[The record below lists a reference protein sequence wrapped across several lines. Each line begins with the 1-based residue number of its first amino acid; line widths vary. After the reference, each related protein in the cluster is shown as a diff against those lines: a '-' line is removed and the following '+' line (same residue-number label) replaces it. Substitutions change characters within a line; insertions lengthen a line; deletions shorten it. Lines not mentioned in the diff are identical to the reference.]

1 MTIADAAAFLAQ
13 QWPCFPCD
21 ARKRPITPRGF
32 YDATSHPAAVRA
44 MFQSPDAALIGVP
57 MGPAS
62 GLLCLDVDYG
72 KGGMEWLEANADR
85 LPETRTHRTMNGG
98 RHLFFKWPKGRN
110 LRNRASKWAAGVDI
124 RAEGGYAIM
133 PPSPGYD
140 IVDASMPAD
149 APAWLLDLIDP
160 PAHVQVAQTYT
171 PPSTRIPDRYAE
183 AALDGEC
190 RAVASQQEGGRN
202 DRLNVAAVKL
212 GTLVATGALSES
224 VVRSELRRAALHAGL
239 DPRETD
245 LTIASGLAYG
255 LTQPRELPQRVAP
268 LGAPASRVAPSVPVA
283 ASGQPT
289 DNPTQLTDGGTP
301 RHLPLVYWNDIRP
314 AIAGSDFVEGLLIE
328 GAMTVVYGPSNCGKT
343 FFCTDLAIHV
353 ATGRK
358 WRGREID
365 PGGVIYCALE
375 GAHGISNRV
384 AAFRK
389 RHGLEGVEVPFAI
402 IPVTLDLLDPAADTQ
417 RLIDAI
423 QAARHEM
430 GCAVKLVVLDT
441 LSRAMAGGN
450 ENSPEDMGSLVTNG
464 DRIRQQTGAHVLWV
478 HHSGKDQAQGARG
491 HSLLRAATD
500 TEIEIS
506 RPDKDS
512 PSTAKVT
519 KQRELEIDGAWTF
532 TLESVELGTD
542 RRGKPVTSCVVI
554 EAEPEENHTSRL
566 SPSGRDALKS
576 LHETLIKTGQRNR
589 HPDVP
594 ASARVVRLEA
604 WRIEFYTRSHLD
616 NQDARKKAFQR
627 GVKDLRDA
635 GVVGV
640 LHDLAWLTE
649 GLSDE

>member
-1 MTIADAAAFLAQ
+1 MSISDAAAFLAQ
-13 QWPCFPCD
+13 EWPVFPTAGKVPLVKWRERASRD
-21 ARKRPITPRGF
+21 
-32 YDATSHPAAVRA
+32 PAAVRA
-44 MFQSPDAALIGVP
+44 MFSPDATGIGVP
-57 MGPAS
+57 MGPDAGVFLVDLDGAD
-62 GLLCLDVDYG
+62 GL
-72 KGGMEWLEANADR
+72 EWLAANRHR
-85 LPETRTHRTMNGG
+85 LPPTRLHRTPSGG
-98 RHLFFKWPKGRN
+98 LHLLFTWPARMIRN
-110 LRNRASKWAAGVDI
+110 SVRKIAPGVDI
-124 RAEGGYAIM
+124 RGQGGFAVF
-133 PPSPGYD
+133 PPTTGYTIED
-140 IVDASMPAD
+140 DAMPAE
-149 APAWLLDLIDP
+149 APAWLLDAIDP
-160 PAHVQVAQTYT
+160 PAPPRVAQTYT
-171 PPSTRIPDRYAE
+171 APATRIPDRYAE

-190 RAVASQQEGGRN
+190 RAVASQHEGGRN
-202 DRLNVAAVKL
+202 HRLNVAAVKL
-212 GTLVATGALSES
+212 GSLVAAGALSEAT
-224 VVRSELRRAALHAGL
+224 VRAELRRAALHAGL

-245 LTIASGLAYG
+245 LTIQSGLSFG
-255 LTQPRELPQRVAP
+255 LTQPRAVPERQERIPHQ
-268 LGAPASRVAPSVPVA
+268 APAIAAPMH
-283 ASGQPT
+283 
-289 DNPTQLTDGGTP
+289 DNPTQLKDTP
-301 RHLPLVYWNDIRP
+301 AAPGLPLVYWHDIKP
-314 AIAGSDFVEGLLIE
+314 AISGADFVEGLLIE

-402 IPVTLDLLDPAADTQ
+402 IPVTLDLLDPEADTG

-423 QAARHEM
+423 QAASAEM
-430 GCAVKLVVLDT
+430 GCKVKLVVLDT
-441 LSRAMAGGN
+441 LSRAMSGGN
-450 ENSPEDMGSLVTNG
+450 ENSPEDMGALVTNG
-464 DRIRQQTGAHVLWV
+464 TRVQQSTSAHVLWV

-532 TLESVELGTD
+532 TLERVELGTD
-542 RRGKPVTSCVVI
+542 RRGKPVSSCVVVD
-554 EAEPEENHTSRL
+554 AEQVENQTARL

-576 LHETLIKTGQRNR
+576 LHETLIKAGQRNR

-594 ASARVVRLEA
+594 AGARVVRLEA

-640 LHDLAWLTE
+640 MHDLAWLTE

>member
-1 MTIADAAAFLAQ
+1 MEASAVSARRIIAMVKY
-13 QWPCFPCD
+13 CF
-21 ARKRPITPRGF
+21 I
-32 YDATSHPAAVRA
+32 
-44 MFQSPDAALIGVP
+44 I
-57 MGPAS
+57 
-62 GLLCLDVDYG
+62 
-72 KGGMEWLEANADR
+72 
-85 LPETRTHRTMNGG
+85 
-98 RHLFFKWPKGRN
+98 
-110 LRNRASKWAAGVDI
+110 
-124 RAEGGYAIM
+124 
-133 PPSPGYD
+133 
-140 IVDASMPAD
+140 
-149 APAWLLDLIDP
+149 
-160 PAHVQVAQTYT
+160 
-171 PPSTRIPDRYAE
+171 
-183 AALDGEC
+183 
-190 RAVASQQEGGRN
+190 
-202 DRLNVAAVKL
+202 
-212 GTLVATGALSES
+212 
-224 VVRSELRRAALHAGL
+224 
-239 DPRETD
+239 
-245 LTIASGLAYG
+245 
-255 LTQPRELPQRVAP
+255 
-268 LGAPASRVAPSVPVA
+268 GAPFFPV
-283 ASGQPT
+283 
-289 DNPTQLTDGGTP
+289 
-301 RHLPLVYWNDIRP
+301 
-314 AIAGSDFVEGLLIE
+314 
-328 GAMTVVYGPSNCGKT
+328 
-343 FFCTDLAIHV
+343 
-353 ATGRK
+353 
-358 WRGREID
+358 REID

-423 QAARHEM
+423 QAARMEM

-519 KQRELEIDGAWTF
+519 KQRELEIDGTWTF
-532 TLESVELGTD
+532 TLERVELGTD

-554 EAEPEENHTSRL
+554 EAEPEENQTSRL

-594 ASARVVRLEA
+594 ANARVVRLEA

-640 LHDLAWLTE
+640 LHDLAGLTE
-649 GLSDE
+649 GLSEE